1 MLVHV
6 PYTVI
11 LQDDTTGSVSSEV
24 INAPNDTLE
33 AQRYVTSRC
42 QEGMHVVALVKG
54 EHPVV
59 PGIPT
64 NV

>member
-1 MLVHV
+1 MNVHV

-11 LQDDTTGSVSSEV
+11 LQDDSTGSVSSEV
-24 INAPNDTLE
+24 VNAPLDTPE
-33 AQRYVTSRC
+33 AQRYITTVC
-42 QEGMHVVALVKG
+42 PKGKHVVALVKG
-54 EHPVV
+54 EHPVI

>member
-1 MLVHV
+1 MLVYV

-11 LQDDTTGSVSSEV
+11 LQDDHTGSVSSEV
-24 INAPNDTLE
+24 VNAPNDTPE

-42 QEGMHVVALVKG
+42 PKGMHVVALVKG

-64 NV
+64 ST